1 MRKVFLQIL
10 LPFCLLAFLPSCKE
24 SPPNVILIMTDDQ
37 GYGDIGA
44 HGSPYVKT
52 PAMDMLHDQSLC
64 LVNFHVDP
72 CCAPT
77 RSALLTGQYSSR
89 TGVWHT
95 IGGRS
100 LLGTDNVT
108 MAEVFRDAGYKT
120 AIFGKWHLGE
130 NYPFRP
136 MDRGFE
142 ESVIHGGG
150 AVGANPDYAGNDY
163 YDDTYIHNGLREK
176 YSGYCNTVW
185 FTEAMK
191 FIKENRDDPFF
202 CFVSTNVPHAPLLV
216 DSVYS
221 QPYKSMVSERLAN
234 YYGMITKVDE
244 DLGIFIQELDNLD
257 LTDNTILIFMTD
269 NGPCPWFGG
278 IIIDENGFVEEGYSC
293 DMRGGKIWGYEN
305 AHRVPCY
312 IRWPDGGIS
321 GGRDIGNLTA
331 HIDLLPSLIDWCN
344 LETPMN
350 AGFDGVSLK
359 NLISQSEV
367 LWSERSLFV
376 HNQRVDYPIKYKEYQ
391 VLTEQWRLIKR
402 DTLELYDIL
411 NDPGQTKDLLDDHPE
426 LVKTLTAQYEEWW
439 DHISTNFDQFNP
451 IILGNKNQ
459 NPTMLYSH
467 DAHRP
472 KGEPPYWV
480 VNVERE
486 GEYKI
491 QPFLRPKET
500 GRTLKG
506 IGISKG
512 FLMIGDETIEKEI
525 SKEDDHISFNLNLQ
539 KGQTKISAWFSNNN
553 KILRS
558 YSLDVELINQVTK

>member
-1 MRKVFLQIL
+1 
-10 LPFCLLAFLPSCKE
+10 
-24 SPPNVILIMTDDQ
+24 MTDDQ

-44 HGSPYVKT
+44 HGSPYVNT
-52 PAMDMLHDQSLC
+52 PAMDKLHDQSVC

-150 AVGANPDYAGNDY
+150 AVGANPDYWGNDY
-163 YDDTYIHNGLREK
+163 YDDTYFHNGIPEK

-191 FIKENRDDPFF
+191 FIKEHRDDSFF
-202 CFVSTNVPHAPLLV
+202 CYVSTNVPHAPLLV
-216 DSVYS
+216 DSAYS
-221 QPYKSMVSERLAN
+221 QPYNSMVSERLAN
-234 YYGMITKVDE
+234 YYGMITKLDE
-244 DLGIFIQELDNLD
+244 DLGIFIQELDDLNLA
-257 LTDNTILIFMTD
+257 DNTILIFMTD

-312 IRWPDGGIS
+312 IRWPNGGIS
-321 GGRDIGNLTA
+321 GGRDVGNLTA

-344 LETPMN
+344 LETPIN
-350 AGFDGVSLK
+350 ASFDGISLK
-359 NLISQSEV
+359 NLISQSGDH
-367 LWSERSLFV
+367 WPERTLFV
-376 HNQRVDYPIKYKEYQ
+376 HNQRVDYPVKYKEYQ
-391 VLTEQWRLIKR
+391 VLTEQWRLLNR
-402 DTLELYDIL
+402 DTLELYDII
-411 NDPGQTKDLLDDHPE
+411 NDPGQTKDLVADYPE
-426 LVKTLTAQYEEWW
+426 VVQKLAAQYEEWW

-451 IILGNKNQ
+451 IILGNENQ

-472 KGEPPYWV
+472 KEAPAYWV
-480 VNVERE
+480 VDVTEE
-486 GEYKI
+486 GLYQF
-491 QPFLRPKET
+491 QPFLRPKES

-506 IGISKG
+506 TKITRG
-512 FLMIGDETIEKEI
+512 FLLVGNQKLEHNL
-525 SKEDDHISFNLNLQ
+525 EDNSGAVSFSVKLQ
-539 KGQTKISAWFSNNN
+539 SGQTKISAWFTN
-553 KILRS
+553 KEKTLRA
-558 YSLDVELINQVTK
+558 YSLEVELTK